1 MDEKAVRYFVE
12 EMIRNRDIFLVD
24 VELKPGNVIHI
35 TLDKPDG
42 IGIDECVALSRQF
55 NSAFD
60 RDVEDYD
67 LQVSSPGLDSA
78 FKVDEQFE
86 KYRNKDVRVLM
97 KSGEKFKAILLDF
110 TEDDIRFLIRKKV
123 KAEGKKKSLLITQE
137 KSFRRKDIK
146 AVMAV
151 ISFK

>member
-1 MDEKAVRYFVE
+1 MDEKAVKLFVE
-12 EMIRNRDIFLVD
+12 EKIRDRDIFLVD

-35 TLDKPDG
+35 TLDKPGG
-42 IGIDECVALSRQF
+42 ISIEECVELSRQF

-60 RDVEDYD
+60 RDIEDYD
-67 LQVSSPGLDSA
+67 LQVSSPGLNTA

-86 KYRNKDVRVLM
+86 KYRNEDVRVLM
-97 KSGEKFKAILLDF
+97 KNGEKFKAKLLDF
-110 TEDDIRFLIRKKV
+110 DDKEISLLIRKKV
-123 KAEGKKKSLLITQE
+123 KEEGKKKKTLVTEE
-137 KSFRRKDIK
+137 KTFKREDIK